1 MKSIHLEYKE
11 RNMSIWNEVA
21 PRYHKI
27 WASVG
32 KGPFQSTKKLVELS
46 NIKKGETVLDVAC
59 GTGVVIKEIRKKIGD
74 LGCVMGVDTSR
85 TAIKIAEKWNNGRKN
100 IGFVNADAEK
110 FAFSKKFD
118 VVTCQYALFFF
129 PTAQRALKNM
139 RQSLKKTGRIGISVH
154 GSKDKVPFFSSIVD
168 VVTQYIPDYVLP
180 GSPNLDRFGTKPA
193 LYSEVKRAGFS
204 KILVKEFNF
213 HHSPGKFD
221 DYWRDYLRYI
231 AKPLKEKINELDHSK
246 RKELKYLVKE
256 NTLQYTKNNGEIL
269 FPWQVLI
276 LTAKY

>member
-139 RQSLKKTGRIGISVH
+139 RQSLKKQGEL
-154 GSKDKVPFFSSIVD
+154 GSQFM
-168 VVTQYIPDYVLP
+168 
-180 GSPNLDRFGTKPA
+180 
-193 LYSEVKRAGFS
+193 EVKTKFLF
-204 KILVKEFNF
+204 LVA
-213 HHSPGKFD
+213 
-221 DYWRDYLRYI
+221 L
-231 AKPLKEKINELDHSK
+231 
-246 RKELKYLVKE
+246 
-256 NTLQYTKNNGEIL
+256 
-269 FPWQVLI
+269 
-276 LTAKY
+276 